1 LAKVE
6 AAVCVQQRAVFC
18 FVEVPGGYERRYG
31 PDREP
36 QADDVVIVIPA
47 L

>member
-1 LAKVE
+1 LE
-6 AAVCVQQRAVFC
+6 AAVGVPPRAVFC

-36 QADDVVIVIPA
+36 RADDVVIVIPA